1 MSMQQNQS
9 LMDTETT
16 TTPAI
21 TPTHKENRLVWW
33 VLVVVSIF
41 TIAISGQ
48 QLATRIAAYYKSI
61 EHPLFAYIQAQ
72 STDFEFAG
80 RQLSLKEDTI
90 DDKAVIRIHFGD
102 EHLILDVSIP
112 PQQPLP
118 TLYDR
123 HKDWMALVFFADRS
137 GMTLEEF
144 ISKFETDEI
153 KPRLALATR
162 TPFGI
167 DPVKEPIFEGIE
179 HEKNL
184 STGDV
189 HREQWRLDFYEFKR
203 DGSIEKETKR
213 YPESTRSLT
222 RRQKQAI
229 SEGNPLPE
237 RRDDEIQVYTW
248 EYGAALKVMPR
259 SPPIT
264 MEKQALRVAGW
275 TLPVAAGGFL
285 LLIISFFF
293 AIAPARTTAK
303 I

>member
-1 MSMQQNQS
+1 
-9 LMDTETT
+9 MDTDTT
-16 TTPAI
+16 TMPTPAKA
-21 TPTHKENRLVWW
+21 PKESRAVWW
-33 VLVVVSIF
+33 AMVVLSII

-48 QLATRIAAYYKSI
+48 QLAKRIAGYYESFD
-61 EHPLFAYIQAQ
+61 HPLFAYIPAQ

-80 RQLSLKEDTI
+80 RQLKLTEDTI
-90 DDKAVIRIHFGD
+90 DDKPVIRIDYGD
-102 EHLILDVSIP
+102 QQLILDVSIP

-123 HKDWMALVFFADRS
+123 HKDWMTLVFFADRS
-137 GMTLEEF
+137 GMSLDDF
-144 ISKFETDEI
+144 VAKFDTDEI
-153 KPRLALATR
+153 QPRLALATR

-167 DPVKEPIFEGIE
+167 APVKEPIFEGIE

-203 DGSIEKETKR
+203 DGTIEKETKR
-213 YPESTRSLT
+213 YPESSRSLT
-222 RRQKQAI
+222 RRQKQAVK
-229 SEGNPLPE
+229 EGNHLPE

-259 SPPIT
+259 APAIT

-275 TLPVAAGGFL
+275 TLPVAAAGFL
-285 LLIISFFF
+285 VLVISFFF
-293 AIAPARTTAK
+293 AIAPQRTKAT
-303 I
+303 IE